1 MNMNRMPSN
10 VLPAPAVG
18 INADPL
24 KPWDFLILILAGS
37 LIYLGTIIAP
47 PSLMDDVDAVN
58 AQIAREMLASGD
70 WVTAHIDG
78 VVYLEKSPLK
88 YWMTAICF
96 SLLGVKDW
104 VARLP
109 AAFGCVGLML
119 MTAVMACWGYGR
131 KSGLYAGL
139 AVGCCCGLFLFTR
152 ILIPD
157 VLLTLA
163 ATVALYCFLRA
174 FVDGN
179 PHWIWGFWAAL
190 GVGMLFKGLLAAL
203 VPVAAVGLFL
213 LVRRKLFQ
221 WETWRRLRPITGLAV
236 TLAIFLPWVILAAWR
251 NPPVWDFTLHS
262 DPGVFRGFLWFY
274 FINEHVLRFLNLRF
288 PRDYNTVPRIPFL
301 LLHLVWL
308 FPWSAFLPAAFK
320 ASIPE
325 SSNRARDL
333 RLLSILWIVFLLTF
347 LSFSTTQEY
356 YSLPCYPAFAI
367 LAGSA
372 LVLGSR
378 RWIHAGFG
386 VLGFLGILS
395 GVAAVIILFLVRGLP
410 VVGDISYSLTS
421 NPEAYTLSLGH
432 MQDLTLSSFAYLR
445 GPLLLA
451 ALALGIGSAAAWFW
465 RRTQAGP
472 LCLAGMMV
480 LLFHAAHWAMAVFDP
495 YLSSKPLANLI
506 ETAPPGRLIL
516 EGHFY
521 PFSSV
526 GFYTGRPVLLLN
538 GKADNLIYGA
548 AAPNAPNVFIT
559 DSDLVRLWSA
569 PQRCYLVAWAESRPR
584 LEKLVPGLKIFASS
598 GGKYIFSNAP

>member
-1 MNMNRMPSN
+1 MATNRAVSN
-10 VLPAPAVG
+10 DLSSQPAG
-18 INADPL
+18 CNAHSL
-24 KPWDFLILILAGS
+24 TRWDFLILILVGI

-58 AQIAREMLASGD
+58 AQIAREMLTSGD
-70 WVTAHIDG
+70 WVTAHING
-78 VVYLEKSPLK
+78 VIYLEKSPLK

-96 SLLGVKDW
+96 SLFGVKDW

-109 AAFGCVGLML
+109 VAFGCISLML
-119 MTAVMACWGYGR
+119 MTAVMACWGFGR
-131 KSGLYAGL
+131 KAGLYSGL

-157 VLLTLA
+157 VLLTLSV
-163 ATVALYCFLRA
+163 TVALYCFLRA
-174 FVDGN
+174 LVDGKS
-179 PHWIWGFWAAL
+179 HWIWGFWAAL

-203 VPVAAVGLFL
+203 VPVATAVLFL
-213 LVRRKLFQ
+213 LVRKRFFL
-221 WETWRRLRPITGLAV
+221 WETWRQLRPVAGSIA
-236 TLAIFLPWVILAAWR
+236 TLAIFLPWVVLAAWR
-251 NPPVWDFTLHS
+251 NPPIWDFTMRS
-262 DPGVFRGFLWFY
+262 DPGVYRGFLWFY

-301 LLHLVWL
+301 LMHFVWL
-308 FPWSAFLPAAFK
+308 FPWSAFLPAALRV
-320 ASIPE
+320 SNPNPV
-325 SSNRARDL
+325 NRARDL
-333 RLLSILWIVFLLTF
+333 RLLSILWIIFLLTF

-372 LVLGSR
+372 LALGPR
-378 RWIHAGFG
+378 RWIQAGFG
-386 VLGFLGILS
+386 VLGLLGVLS
-395 GVAAVIILFLVRGLP
+395 AAAAAIILFLVRKVP
-410 VVGDISYSLTS
+410 VVGDISHSLTS
-421 NPEAYTLSLGH
+421 NPDAYTLSLGH

-451 ALALGIGSAAAWFW
+451 AIALGIGSVAAWF
-465 RRTQAGP
+465 RRRSLVGP

-495 YLSSKPLANLI
+495 YLSSRPLAKMI

-526 GFYTGRPVLLLN
+526 GFYSGRPVLLLN
-538 GKADNLIYGA
+538 GKVDNLIYGA
-548 AAPNAPNVFIT
+548 AAPHAPDVFIT
-559 DSDLVRLWSA
+559 DSDLMRLWHDSE
-569 PQRCYLVAWAESRPR
+569 RCYLVAWAESRPR
-584 LEKLVPGLKIFASS
+584 LEKLIPGLKIFASS